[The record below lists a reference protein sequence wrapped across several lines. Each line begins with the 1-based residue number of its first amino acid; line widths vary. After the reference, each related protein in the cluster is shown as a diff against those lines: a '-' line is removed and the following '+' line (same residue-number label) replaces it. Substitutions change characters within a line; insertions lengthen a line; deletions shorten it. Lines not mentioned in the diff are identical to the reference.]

1 MNQYGAMA
9 QRHWER
15 WLPQRFQSIPN
26 PTEFFTDLGEQVW
39 SQIDDLA
46 LQLAGNDQPDETY
59 LAKVG
64 RLTNARQRAEEI
76 VLPEQVLLPPEPQA
90 DLAGVENTSR

>member
-15 WLPQRFQSIPN
+15 WLPQRYQSIPN
-26 PTEFFTDLGEQVW
+26 PTEFFTDLGELVW
-39 SQIDDLA
+39 SQIDELA
-46 LQLAGNDQPDETY
+46 PQLAGDDPQSETY

-64 RLTNARQRAEEI
+64 RLNNARQRAEEI
-76 VLPEQVLLPPEPQA
+76 VLPEQVLLPPE
-90 DLAGVENTSR
+90 LASVENTSH